1 VDWDFPAPTQAAPP
15 AVKALEP
22 DHEPLHQANLSSEFI
37 VEQCLIHLGAFAKQ
51 DPEAVAW
58 ACYDWL
64 QINQAGMP
72 VLPLIDGAAREES
85 RFWAETAHP
94 GELECYALAA
104 IDRLGGM
111 GGFGGGGYALFASRQ
126 IKRLAGALFKRMSPG
141 EQAAFAKWIGDQLNE
156 RG

>member
-1 VDWDFPAPTQAAPP
+1 MDWDFPAPTRGAP
-15 AVKALEP
+15 AVAKVP
-22 DHEPLHQANLSSEFI
+22 DPESQVQRQAKLTPEFI
-37 VEQCLIHLGAFAKQ
+37 VEQCLIMFLALEKE

-64 QINQAGMP
+64 HVNGAG
-72 VLPLIDGAAREES
+72 LPLVSLIDNAAREDA

-94 GELECYALAA
+94 AELECYALAA
-104 IDRLGGM
+104 IDRLGGISNGHAM
-111 GGFGGGGYALFASRQ
+111 FASRQ

-141 EQAAFAKWIGDQLNE
+141 EQAAFAKWIKEQTDE

>member
-1 VDWDFPAPTQAAPP
+1 MDWDFPAPTRDTPP
-15 AVKALEP
+15 VAKVPDPEP
-22 DHEPLHQANLSSEFI
+22 EVLRPTKLTPEFI
-37 VEQCLIHLGAFAKQ
+37 VEQCLIMFLALAKE

-64 QINQAGMP
+64 HVNGAG
-72 VLPLIDGAAREES
+72 LPLVSLIDNAAREDA

-104 IDRLGGM
+104 IDRLGGISNGHAM
-111 GGFGGGGYALFASRQ
+111 FASRQ

-141 EQAAFAKWIGDQLNE
+141 EQAAFSKWIKEQTNE

>member
-1 VDWDFPAPTQAAPP
+1 MMDWDFPAPTRDAPP
-15 AVKALEP
+15 VAKAPDPEP
-22 DHEPLHQANLSSEFI
+22 EVQRPTKLTPEFI
-37 VEQCLIHLGAFAKQ
+37 VEQCLIMFLALAKE

-64 QINQAGMP
+64 HVNGAG
-72 VLPLIDGAAREES
+72 LPLVSLIDNAAREDA

-94 GELECYALAA
+94 AELECYALAA
-104 IDRLGGM
+104 IDRLGGISNGHAM
-111 GGFGGGGYALFASRQ
+111 FASRQ

-141 EQAAFAKWIGDQLNE
+141 EQAAFSKWIKEQTNE

>member
-1 VDWDFPAPTQAAPP
+1 M
-15 AVKALEP
+15 
-22 DHEPLHQANLSSEFI
+22 
-37 VEQCLIHLGAFAKQ
+37 IHLGSMAKQ
-51 DPEAVAW
+51 DSEAVAW

-111 GGFGGGGYALFASRQ
+111 GGGYALFASRH
-126 IKRLAGALFKRMSPG
+126 IKRLVGALWRRMSPG
-141 EQAAFAKWIGDQLNE
+141 EQSAFAKWATDQME
-156 RG
+156 GKK

>member
-1 VDWDFPAPTQAAPP
+1 MDWDFPAPVAEKPKQAPVRP
-15 AVKALEP
+15 AQVDLP
-22 DHEPLHQANLSSEFI
+22 RVLDYI
-37 VEQCLIHLGAFAKQ
+37 VEQCLTHLGAFAKQ

-64 QINQAGMP
+64 QINQAGLP
-72 VLPLIDGAAREES
+72 VLPLIDGAAREDA

-94 GELECYALAA
+94 AELECYALAA
-104 IDRLGGM
+104 IDRLGGISSGHAM
-111 GGFGGGGYALFASRQ
+111 FASRQ

-141 EQAAFAKWIGDQLNE
+141 EQAAFAKWIKEQTDE

>member
-1 VDWDFPAPTQAAPP
+1 MMDWDFAAPVAEKP
-15 AVKALEP
+15 TSP
-22 DHEPLHQANLSSEFI
+22 DRQAQVVLPRVPDYI
-37 VEQCLIHLGAFAKQ
+37 VEQCLSHLGAFAKQ

-64 QINQAGMP
+64 QINEAGLP
-72 VLPLIDGAAREES
+72 ILPLVDGAAREDA

-94 GELECYALAA
+94 AELECYALAA

-111 GGFGGGGYALFASRQ
+111 GGIGSGGHAMFASRQ

-141 EQAAFAKWIGDQLNE
+141 EQAAFAKWIKEQTDE

>member
-1 VDWDFPAPTQAAPP
+1 MMDWDFPAPIRDTPP
-15 AVKALEP
+15 VAKVPDPEP
-22 DHEPLHQANLSSEFI
+22 EVQRPTKLTPEFI
-37 VEQCLIHLGAFAKQ
+37 VEQCLIMFLALAKE

-64 QINQAGMP
+64 HVNGAG
-72 VLPLIDGAAREES
+72 LPLVSLIDNAAREDA

-104 IDRLGGM
+104 IDRLGGISNGHAM
-111 GGFGGGGYALFASRQ
+111 FASRQ

-141 EQAAFAKWIGDQLNE
+141 EQAAFSKWIKEQTNE